1 MTDTAATDSTPLVLF
16 ALRIAADLVGT
27 CGSDV
32 KTTTHQGLDG
42 QTDSVTLTTDEYAV
56 TVTPRLAGSTTPP
69 YLGMTHPLCE
79 KQGTPYPDTPP
90 PPCTPTPHRGQAH
103 PSTARIHPQHRQGN
117 NHERQ
122 RRPATSVGR
131 SLLTRAHALDTANL
145 R

>member
-69 YLGMTHPLCE
+69 YLGMT
-79 KQGTPYPDTPP
+79 D
-90 PPCTPTPHRGQAH
+90 
-103 PSTARIHPQHRQGN
+103 PSM
-117 NHERQ
+117 
-122 RRPATSVGR
+122 
-131 SLLTRAHALDTANL
+131 
-145 R
+145 